1 MAHRNGPHTMNKQ
14 GITATIRIY
23 SKSKQTK
30 GKDADK
36 VTTIAERTIDT
47 LTYTVTT
54 KGVRNQ
60 LAQLEYFV
68 GHAIGA
74 RYKAFVQA
82 GKRMP
87 SIVYSEVTL
96 DGRVFRSESAL
107 LQANMQ
113 TLVAVRFAGLKDKS
127 GQEIIEEV
135 AAIQAKGVGTAVQY
149 LNDVRAI
156 AAAAER
162 IKVTGKGPVLYSSL
176 MSADLLDSE
185 PVEEVGQGDFSD
197 TVS

>member
-23 SKSKQTK
+23 AKSKQTK

-54 KGVRNQ
+54 GKLRDQ

-74 RYKAFVQA
+74 RYKAFVNV

-87 SIVYSEVTL
+87 SIVFSEVTL
-96 DGRVFRSESAL
+96 AGRVFRSESTL

-113 TLVAVRFAGLKDKS
+113 TLVAVRFAGLKGKD
-127 GQEIIEEV
+127 GQAIIEEV
-135 AAIQAKGVGTAVQY
+135 AGIQAKGIGTAVQY

-162 IKVTGKGPVLYSSL
+162 VKHVGKGTPVMSSL
-176 MSADLLDSE
+176 MSADLLAEE
-185 PVEEVGQGDFSD
+185 PAEVVVVDNA
-197 TVS
+197 